1 MECQASGS
9 EGLNKAMQ
17 KLTVSKLVGK
27 IQTLQRN
34 EEVDIS
40 ELTGAKGSNK
50 ASRLLCDEECALQE
64 RNKRLAV
71 ALQIKNPDL
80 SPTNKTTLYSDFL
93 KEQARKHSGF
103 VSAIEKELAA
113 LIMSAQNSK
122 QASRSHAF
130 PSMIKNH
137 RRIIHELAEFYGC
150 ESESYDEEPK
160 RNVVTTARKN
170 RCFMPTTT
178 LTSVI
183 QRELN
188 PRAPLPIPH
197 ASQEDDIRSA
207 AKAVKLST
215 DVVTASN
222 KPNAKVIDYFDMT
235 G

>member
-9 EGLNKAMQ
+9 DGINKALQ
-17 KLTVSKLVGK
+17 KLTVSKLAGK
-27 IQTLQRN
+27 HN

-50 ASRLLCDEECALQE
+50 ASRILCDEECALQE

-71 ALQIKNPDL
+71 ALQIKNPEL
-80 SPTNKTTLYSDFL
+80 SASGKTTQYGDFL
-93 KEQARKHSGF
+93 KEQARKHPGF
-103 VSAIEKELAA
+103 VAAIEKEMAA
-113 LIMSAQNSK
+113 LVVSAQSSK

-130 PSMIKNH
+130 PSMMKNH
-137 RRIIHELAEFYGC
+137 RRIIHELSEFYGS

-170 RCFMPTTT
+170 RCFMPTMT
-178 LTSVI
+178 LTATI
-183 QRELN
+183 QRGLN

-197 ASQEDDIRSA
+197 ASQEDDLRSA

-215 DVVTASN
+215 DIVGSKT
-222 KPNAKVIDYFDMT
+222 KEKVIDYFDMT